1 MEFRVL
7 KYFLMTARL
16 GSMTKAA
23 QSLHI
28 TQPTLS
34 RQIAELEEETGV
46 HLFERGNRRLVLT
59 EEGHLLRRRA
69 EEMME
74 LMEKTEEELS
84 SSEKKLRGCIMVGG
98 GELMVTE
105 RFASLIFAFQKQH
118 PFVRFN
124 YFTGTTDEIDERMN
138 HGLID
143 AAILVC
149 PFDTETFD
157 YISLGPDARW
167 GVYLRTDDVL
177 ASKDHIKPSDLHGRA
192 QQKKAE
198 KGNHQL
204 AGGGVPEYDRP
215 GDRESGRQCG
225 TLRGSIRLLRPVFRR
240 GRAYVRRE
248 ETEVYSFNSGAP
260 YPDCHC
266 LEEECTPHAGGEGIS
281 PFL

>member
-1 MEFRVL
+1 
-7 KYFLMTARL
+7 
-16 GSMTKAA
+16 
-23 QSLHI
+23 
-28 TQPTLS
+28 
-34 RQIAELEEETGV
+34 
-46 HLFERGNRRLVLT
+46 
-59 EEGHLLRRRA
+59 
-69 EEMME
+69 
-74 LMEKTEEELS
+74 
-84 SSEKKLRGCIMVGG
+84 MVGG

-192 QQKKAE
+192 LILPSRK
-198 KGNHQL
+198 
-204 AGGGVPEYDRP
+204 
-215 GDRESGRQCG
+215 S
-225 TLRGSIRLLRPVFRR
+225 
-240 GRAYVRRE
+240 
-248 ETEVYSFNSGAP
+248 
-260 YPDCHC
+260 
-266 LEEECTPHAGGEGIS
+266 
-281 PFL
+281 